1 MKTNKKI
8 AEFENVTKE
17 TEKKT
22 LWKINECES
31 SLLKKITPDYVDK
44 ALEQMESKIHNDIKN
59 NKNQQM
65 NELKFN
71 L

>member
-22 LWKINECES
+22 LWKISECES
-31 SLLKKITPDYVDK
+31 SLLKKITPEYVEK
-44 ALEQMESKIHNDIKN
+44 AIEQLEVKIHNDIKN
-59 NKNQQM
+59 KKNQ
-65 NELKFN
+65 
-71 L
+71 

>member
-22 LWKINECES
+22 LWKISECQS
-31 SLLKKITPDYVDK
+31 SLLKKITPDYVEK
-44 ALEQMESKIHNDIKN
+44 AIEQ
-59 NKNQQM
+59 
-65 NELKFN
+65 L
-71 L
+71 